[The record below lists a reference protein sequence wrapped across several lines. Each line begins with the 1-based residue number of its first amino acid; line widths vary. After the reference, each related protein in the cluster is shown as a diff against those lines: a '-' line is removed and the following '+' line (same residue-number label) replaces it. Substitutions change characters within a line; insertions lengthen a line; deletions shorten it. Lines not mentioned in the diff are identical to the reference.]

1 MRSLPLLVIAVLAT
15 GCAKTDDDAALP
27 ADTAQVTPAPVGVA
41 AADVSGT
48 WRVNVM
54 PVDKDS
60 VLNSYTMWATEDL
73 NGWKM
78 QFDGRTDTIAI
89 SSVSLAGDS
98 ITTRFGPYSS
108 ALRPNIQVVT
118 ETVGRLQGGK
128 LVGTARAHYA
138 VTTPDSVLDLRF
150 EGTRQ

>member
-15 GCAKTDDDAALP
+15 GCAKTDDEAALP
-27 ADTAQVTPAPVGVA
+27 ADTAHIAPAPAGLT

-54 PVDKDS
+54 PADKDS

-78 QFDGRTDTIAI
+78 LFDGRTDTIAI
-89 SSVSLAGDS
+89 SGVTLAGDS

-108 ALRPNIQVVT
+108 ALRPNVQVVT
-118 ETVGRLQGGK
+118 ETVGRLQNGK
-128 LVGTARAHYA
+128 MVGTVLAHYA
-138 VTTPDSVLDLRF
+138 VTTPDSVLNLRF